1 VLEELNGRWTH
12 GRLDSELINAVSSDR
27 FETGKGVLDRHE
39 TAKETAKKE
48 RRKEERGKREQ

>member
-1 VLEELNGRWTH
+1 MLEELNGRWTD

-39 TAKETAKKE
+39 TTKETAKE
-48 RRKEERGKREQ
+48 RTIINIFEIKR